1 MKLSLYQEIKAPE
14 EYPLNGQPC
23 YGYII
28 YDSEVDIS
36 YRMITS
42 VIYSNALEATV
53 TAVFPDY
60 PEDKPMQVHFSYN
73 WKDGALIMNG
83 ETPLPNKNGVPVLE
97 EFSAN
102 DSSLFA
108 KVGMWI
114 FVLAVLLVAS
124 LILLNVLDVEGAIR
138 FWLPATV
145 LLAMSVLIL
154 FLVCNIFR
162 TEGNLDLGESGLMS
176 VLKLYGAVILV
187 TGSFLS
193 LIHI

>member
-1 MKLSLYQEIKAPE
+1 
-14 EYPLNGQPC
+14 
-23 YGYII
+23 
-28 YDSEVDIS
+28 
-36 YRMITS
+36 
-42 VIYSNALEATV
+42 
-53 TAVFPDY
+53 
-60 PEDKPMQVHFSYN
+60 MQVHFSYN

-187 TGSFLS
+187 TGSFLFGLFS
-193 LIHI
+193 ILLWLYPSVSRLWI

>member
-1 MKLSLYQEIKAPE
+1 MEKVDNEGASEYVKLSLYQEIKAPE

-83 ETPLPNKNGVPVLE
+83 ETPLPNKTE
-97 EFSAN
+97 Y
-102 DSSLFA
+102 
-108 KVGMWI
+108 
-114 FVLAVLLVAS
+114 
-124 LILLNVLDVEGAIR
+124 R
-138 FWLPATV
+138 FWKNF
-145 LLAMSVLIL
+145 LLMIL
-154 FLVCNIFR
+154 HCLR
-162 TEGNLDLGESGLMS
+162 
-176 VLKLYGAVILV
+176 K
-187 TGSFLS
+187 
-193 LIHI
+193 